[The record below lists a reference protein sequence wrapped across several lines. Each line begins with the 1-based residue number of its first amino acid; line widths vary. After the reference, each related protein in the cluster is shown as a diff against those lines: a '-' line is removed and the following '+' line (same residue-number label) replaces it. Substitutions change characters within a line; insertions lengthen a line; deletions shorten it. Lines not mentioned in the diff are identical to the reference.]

1 LGEELEYEISRQD
14 REITSRPDRGVTRP
28 RPNRSSTARQLG
40 EAMHFPRFAAGEF
53 REPAKD
59 RFEFGN
65 RTGWTKGNGAPAAQR
80 SFHFDS
86 NVSVE
91 QRD

>member
-1 LGEELEYEISRQD
+1 LSSPHPGTERCATIA
-14 REITSRPDRGVTRP
+14 I
-28 RPNRSSTARQLG
+28 RSPSVGLDA
-40 EAMHFPRFAAGEF
+40 AMHFPRFAAGEF

-80 SFHFDS
+80 NFHFDS